1 MRIIIDDEDNE
12 DNVRTSLKIMM
23 TILMNDEDNDDYID
37 E

>member
-12 DNVRTSLKIMM
+12 DNMRTSLKIMM

>member
-23 TILMNDEDNDDYID
+23 TILMNDEDNADYID